1 MLPFINFQNIR
12 THDRI
17 DFILSLLP
25 NLMVGLRH
33 IWTMSNYYCYD
44 DKMEELLR
52 KISFVFVEK
61 VKDIITLN
69 NIFNHSSK
77 EAYDLATDSAKLLL
91 AWRKT
96 YMDTRTF
103 IEQSRVGSRWEF
115 DKKLLFQDVEHCARI
130 SQDIANIA
138 EVSQSCAKG
147 VRQYYFFFYLYRSSL
162 NLKIYSDID

>member
-1 MLPFINFQNIR
+1 
-12 THDRI
+12 
-17 DFILSLLP
+17 
-25 NLMVGLRH
+25 MVGLRH

-61 VKDIITLN
+61 VKNIVTLN
-69 NIFNHSSK
+69 NIFNRTSK
-77 EAYDLATDSAKLLL
+77 EAYDLATNSAKLLL

-103 IEQSRVGSRWEF
+103 IEQSHVGSRWEF

-138 EVSQSCAKG
+138 QVCL
-147 VRQYYFFFYLYRSSL
+147 FYA
-162 NLKIYSDID
+162 D